1 LHALIIPQ
9 RRFRA
14 PSGTFIQGECV
25 ARRVDS
31 LDVARGTAMLFVCLS
46 HFAAGFLTPESTP
59 ALSPAM
65 RWCGAMA
72 GTVSMIAS
80 PSFIGVS
87 GIVVA
92 YLSRVNPQGMPS
104 LRRKLI
110 DRGLFLLLI
119 GHFLL
124 AFPAYAHLHDTSAF
138 QFELITDAI
147 AVLIIVGPSSVMWTS
162 ARTRLVI
169 GALLLLISWSV
180 TYLWEPRSHFT
191 LVLTRYAFGLPN
203 EATVSGF
210 PFMPWLG
217 VYMLATTLGDRLIDH
232 TRTSDARPNGN
243 ALLRPGIIA
252 FSIGAAITIARHTIS
267 AWAPSFAN
275 EHATLLGFF
284 AAGRKFPPGPVYLLL
299 FGGAG
304 MILIAKTFTIAVSRS
319 WRAVTR
325 PVSAIG
331 RASFFVFILQG
342 YLYVLALPAIGL
354 PYPQLWPVY
363 YAASIVVFFAAASA
377 WNSFDGN
384 RFLSVGLWR
393 TVPLV
398 RAVGARVRMNLVAR

>member
-1 LHALIIPQ
+1 M
-9 RRFRA
+9 
-14 PSGTFIQGECV
+14 

-46 HFAAGFLTPESTP
+46 HFAAGFLTPENTP
-59 ALSPAM
+59 GLSPGM

-92 YLSRVNPQGMPS
+92 YLCRVNPAAMPS

-110 DRGLFLLLI
+110 DRGLFLLVI

-124 AFPAYAHLHDTSAF
+124 AFPGYVQQHDTSAF
-138 QFELITDAI
+138 HFEMITDAI
-147 AVLIIVGPSSVMWTS
+147 AVLIIVGPSLVMWTS
-162 ARTRLVI
+162 MRARVLI
-169 GALLLLISWSV
+169 GVALLALSWSV
-180 TYLWEPRSHFT
+180 SYLWTPPNH
-191 LVLTRYAFGLPN
+191 LVLVLARYAFGLSSDTA
-203 EATVSGF
+203 ATGF

-217 VYMLATTLGDRLIDH
+217 VYVLATVLGERMGEQAQSCETRPLTTVLVRPGMIATAVGATITLSRH
-232 TRTSDARPNGN
+232 
-243 ALLRPGIIA
+243 ALLN
-252 FSIGAAITIARHTIS
+252 
-267 AWAPSFAN
+267 WAPSFAN
-275 EHATLLGFF
+275 AHTTMFGFL
-284 AAGRKFPPGPVYLLL
+284 ALGRKFPPGPGYLLV
-299 FGGAG
+299 FGGAA
-304 MILIAKTFTIAVSRS
+304 MILIAKSFAVARADSWRVVSR
-319 WRAVTR
+319 
-325 PVSAIG
+325 PVAAIG

-363 YAASIVVFFAAASA
+363 YAASLVVFFAAASV

-384 RFLSVGLWR
+384 RFLTVGLWR

-398 RAVGARVRMNLVAR
+398 RAVGARVRTNLVAR